1 MPDNIDSISIELTA
15 DTSSAEE
22 SLNKLIG
29 RLALLKVAV
38 QGASNFT
45 KIAGGIQRIADAARK
60 IETDSGE
67 KLSNLAHGLMEL
79 SKVGDMSNLG
89 AAAKN
94 LSSVI
99 KAASSSGNSANLG
112 GLANGI
118 RGVSDALGGIK
129 DADVSKLNAVK
140 DALSGEMSGSL
151 HSSTRASESA
161 TLGGMGSP
169 EPSFGN
175 MAAYGAMTVFKYV
188 ADSIRDATSAYHE
201 FTASLG
207 SGVPPVFTEFVNEVR
222 QAKAEVL
229 ELESTIKGLLAGAVN
244 WAPGFNSDTFWSG
257 YKTPLL
263 KSFEESQN
271 FTFGGGGIDKS
282 NAIEIEDLGES
293 AADAAAKF
301 ERLSDAERFA
311 NFSMKP
317 LEDEA
322 ENTSAR
328 LRETAE
334 QANSTGSF
342 FSRLSS
348 AAKNAASHMRLFGK
362 SAKNAGDD
370 AEKGTSGMSKFL
382 AQLKRVAYYRFIR
395 MILREIAQAFKEGA
409 TNLYQWSKAT
419 GASDFAKNMDRIA
432 TSVNYLKN
440 SLGAMLEPI
449 VRILTPIIEWIT
461 DALVWIIDKVSQ
473 FFAALTGADTY
484 TAAKK
489 VATTWSDASDNVAGS
504 TKKAADNIKRTILG
518 FDEINKLEKQNTSS
532 YGGGSGS
539 NNNGTNVADMF
550 EEKPLEGWA
559 KGVSDFVNKLGDW
572 ISKISDWFSSI
583 FGPIKQ
589 LFTDAGNAFD
599 DLDRSI
605 DAAQQQDKNVNI
617 KVNIKPTAQ
626 SLWDTFTNEW
636 NSIKG
641 KILFFQISPT
651 PPVDL
656 LFNMISKA
664 WDEIDHQLTIDVSM
678 KKTWA
683 NQAYEWLGIPR
694 NFTINV
700 SMAKT
705 WANQTYEWLG
715 IPRNFTIDVSMAKT
729 WANQAYEWLGIPR
742 NFTINVSMAK
752 TWANQ
757 AYEWLGIP
765 REFTISIKLDYV
777 NDGKPVESVDGFEG
791 ASGGGGRTSGGGAGR
806 ISASTGTNGFGGATE
821 GFGKTSG
828 GAAGRFNLI
837 VTPTIDSSGWEH
849 EWDAFA
855 GHPFAIDTTA
865 NITGGKGIKKVTGK
879 AITLVN
885 VSPSP
890 VKVNGTTGTGIDKL
904 GTTNKLNV
912 FDDSNVTVN
921 GNAGTGFKSF
931 GNKNKM
937 NGFGD
942 SKVKIHGVAGT
953 GLKVL
958 GATNSMNGF
967 NNSDVVMDAVN
978 GNGLQFCGAHNELN
992 PFNNS
997 EVTVDS
1003 KGGIGLKLS
1012 NTNTYSLS
1020 GIEPATVTVNGGAG
1034 TGGFKDTLTSDNKYQ
1049 LTGITETTV
1058 GVKGGTGSGG
1068 FLSTLATGNKYQL
1081 QGITSASVG
1090 VIGGDGS
1097 GGFTK
1102 SRDSS
1107 GKYQLTGIAASVA
1120 DVIADITANAHGG
1133 KGTYLGT
1140 DNKIHLDPITGEST
1154 SVSVGAVAEWAST
1167 IGGLVAFLGLSGL
1180 STDIT
1185 ANGIKGWGSKTFK
1198 AAVDADDTTSNI
1210 TAILEK
1216 LWGTKKALDYLG
1228 LSELSTTIKVGL
1240 KPDDSKIK
1248 VRVQNGEA
1256 TLESATKRTE
1266 KVETKKALG
1275 GVFSNGRWS
1284 RIPQYANGTTNAHG
1298 SLFLAGEAGPEIVGH
1313 VGGRTEVLN
1322 KSQLASA
1329 MFSAVR
1335 SAMQGV
1341 QIDASLYGG
1350 FSGDSGNSADS
1361 FAEYMRMD
1369 AEEMRKQNELL
1380 RQQNEL
1386 LRQIN
1391 DKEFT
1396 AEVSTMSFNKAQ
1408 RYANKRSGQTIVPVT
1423 M

>member
-1 MPDNIDSISIELTA
+1 
-15 DTSSAEE
+15 
-22 SLNKLIG
+22 
-29 RLALLKVAV
+29 
-38 QGASNFT
+38 
-45 KIAGGIQRIADAARK
+45 
-60 IETDSGE
+60 
-67 KLSNLAHGLMEL
+67 
-79 SKVGDMSNLG
+79 
-89 AAAKN
+89 
-94 LSSVI
+94 
-99 KAASSSGNSANLG
+99 
-112 GLANGI
+112 
-118 RGVSDALGGIK
+118 
-129 DADVSKLNAVK
+129 
-140 DALSGEMSGSL
+140 
-151 HSSTRASESA
+151 
-161 TLGGMGSP
+161 
-169 EPSFGN
+169 
-175 MAAYGAMTVFKYV
+175 
-188 ADSIRDATSAYHE
+188 
-201 FTASLG
+201 
-207 SGVPPVFTEFVNEVR
+207 
-222 QAKAEVL
+222 
-229 ELESTIKGLLAGAVN
+229 
-244 WAPGFNSDTFWSG
+244 
-257 YKTPLL
+257 
-263 KSFEESQN
+263 
-271 FTFGGGGIDKS
+271 
-282 NAIEIEDLGES
+282 
-293 AADAAAKF
+293 
-301 ERLSDAERFA
+301 
-311 NFSMKP
+311 
-317 LEDEA
+317 
-322 ENTSAR
+322 
-328 LRETAE
+328 
-334 QANSTGSF
+334 
-342 FSRLSS
+342 
-348 AAKNAASHMRLFGK
+348 
-362 SAKNAGDD
+362 
-370 AEKGTSGMSKFL
+370 
-382 AQLKRVAYYRFIR
+382 
-395 MILREIAQAFKEGA
+395 
-409 TNLYQWSKAT
+409 
-419 GASDFAKNMDRIA
+419 
-432 TSVNYLKN
+432 
-440 SLGAMLEPI
+440 
-449 VRILTPIIEWIT
+449 
-461 DALVWIIDKVSQ
+461 
-473 FFAALTGADTY
+473 
-484 TAAKK
+484 
-489 VATTWSDASDNVAGS
+489 
-504 TKKAADNIKRTILG
+504 
-518 FDEINKLEKQNTSS
+518 
-532 YGGGSGS
+532 
-539 NNNGTNVADMF
+539 
-550 EEKPLEGWA
+550 
-559 KGVSDFVNKLGDW
+559 
-572 ISKISDWFSSI
+572 
-583 FGPIKQ
+583 
-589 LFTDAGNAFD
+589 
-599 DLDRSI
+599 
-605 DAAQQQDKNVNI
+605 
-617 KVNIKPTAQ
+617 
-626 SLWDTFTNEW
+626 
-636 NSIKG
+636 
-641 KILFFQISPT
+641 
-651 PPVDL
+651 
-656 LFNMISKA
+656 
-664 WDEIDHQLTIDVSM
+664 
-678 KKTWA
+678 
-683 NQAYEWLGIPR
+683 
-694 NFTINV
+694 
-700 SMAKT
+700 
-705 WANQTYEWLG
+705 
-715 IPRNFTIDVSMAKT
+715 
-729 WANQAYEWLGIPR
+729 
-742 NFTINVSMAK
+742 MAK

-806 ISASTGTNGFGGATE
+806 ISASTGTNGFGGATG

-828 GAAGRFNLI
+828 GSAGRFNLI

-855 GHPFAIDTTA
+855 GHPFSINTTA

-912 FDDSNVTVN
+912 FDDSNVTMN

-931 GNKNKM
+931 GTKNKM
-937 NGFGD
+937 NGFVD

-1012 NTNTYSLS
+1012 NTNTYTLS

-1081 QGITSASVG
+1081 QGITNATVG
-1090 VIGGDGS
+1090 VIGGEGS

-1120 DVIADITANAHGG
+1120 DVIADITANAQGG

-1185 ANGIKGWGSKTFK
+1185 AIGIKEWGSKTFK
-1198 AAVDADDTTSNI
+1198 AAVDADDTTSTI
-1210 TAILEK
+1210 TAGLDKEWGKEDVLTYLK
-1216 LWGTKKALDYLG
+1216 LTGLTAVITTKLQKAKNNTVQYTFNGGGTGKGVVVGEIKKF
-1228 LSELSTTIKVGL
+1228 
-1240 KPDDSKIK
+1240 
-1248 VRVQNGEA
+1248 
-1256 TLESATKRTE
+1256 
-1266 KVETKKALG
+1266 G
-1275 GVFSNGRWS
+1275 GAFYGGSWHG
-1284 RIPQYANGTTNAHG
+1284 IPQYANGTTNAHG

-1391 DKEFT
+1391 DKELT
-1396 AEVSTMSFNKAQ
+1396 AEVSTMSFNSAQ

>member
-1 MPDNIDSISIELTA
+1 MDRA
-15 DTSSAEE
+15 
-22 SLNKLIG
+22 
-29 RLALLKVAV
+29 
-38 QGASNFT
+38 
-45 KIAGGIQRIADAARK
+45 IQ
-60 IETDSGE
+60 E
-67 KLSNLAHGLMEL
+67 
-79 SKVGDMSNLG
+79 
-89 AAAKN
+89 
-94 LSSVI
+94 
-99 KAASSSGNSANLG
+99 
-112 GLANGI
+112 
-118 RGVSDALGGIK
+118 
-129 DADVSKLNAVK
+129 
-140 DALSGEMSGSL
+140 
-151 HSSTRASESA
+151 
-161 TLGGMGSP
+161 
-169 EPSFGN
+169 
-175 MAAYGAMTVFKYV
+175 
-188 ADSIRDATSAYHE
+188 
-201 FTASLG
+201 
-207 SGVPPVFTEFVNEVR
+207 
-222 QAKAEVL
+222 
-229 ELESTIKGLLAGAVN
+229 
-244 WAPGFNSDTFWSG
+244 
-257 YKTPLL
+257 
-263 KSFEESQN
+263 KSF
-271 FTFGGGGIDKS
+271 
-282 NAIEIEDLGES
+282 L
-293 AADAAAKF
+293 
-301 ERLSDAERFA
+301 FA
-311 NFSMKP
+311 VRTVKLCRYLQTEHKEYILTKQLMKC
-317 LEDEA
+317 
-322 ENTSAR
+322 
-328 LRETAE
+328 
-334 QANSTGSF
+334 
-342 FSRLSS
+342 
-348 AAKNAASHMRLFGK
+348 
-362 SAKNAGDD
+362 
-370 AEKGTSGMSKFL
+370 GTSIGANVSE
-382 AQLKRVAYYRFIR
+382 AQQ
-395 MILREIAQAFKEGA
+395 AQ
-409 TNLYQWSKAT
+409 S
-419 GASDFAKNMDRIA
+419 R
-432 TSVNYLKN
+432 
-440 SLGAMLEPI
+440 P
-449 VRILTPIIEWIT
+449 
-461 DALVWIIDKVSQ
+461 
-473 FFAALTGADTY
+473 
-484 TAAKK
+484 
-489 VATTWSDASDNVAGS
+489 
-504 TKKAADNIKRTILG
+504 
-518 FDEINKLEKQNTSS
+518 
-532 YGGGSGS
+532 
-539 NNNGTNVADMF
+539 
-550 EEKPLEGWA
+550 
-559 KGVSDFVNKLGDW
+559 DFVNKLKDW

-683 NQAYEWLGIPR
+683 NR
-694 NFTINV
+694 
-700 SMAKT
+700 
-705 WANQTYEWLG
+705 
-715 IPRNFTIDVSMAKT
+715 
-729 WANQAYEWLGIPR
+729 AYEWLGIPR

-765 REFTISIKLDYV
+765 RNFTINVSMVKTWANQAYEWLGIPRNFTINVSMVKTWANQAYEWLGIPREFTISIKLDYV
-777 NDGKPVESVDGFEG
+777 NDWKPVESVDGFEG

-806 ISASTGTNGFGGATE
+806 SVSVGVKLQEDRSDKNSKNLWDFWWDVLK
-821 GFGKTSG
+821 KTAKIEQSII
-828 GAAGRFNLI
+828 FNA
-837 VTPTIDSSGWEH
+837 V
-849 EWDAFA
+849 
-855 GHPFAIDTTA
+855 A

-890 VKVNGTTGTGIDKL
+890 VKMNGTTGTGIDKL

-912 FDDSNVTVN
+912 FDDSNVTMN

-931 GNKNKM
+931 GTKNQM
-937 NGFGD
+937 NGFVD

-953 GLKVL
+953 GLKAL
-958 GATNSMNGF
+958 GATNSMNRFNNSDVVMDAVNGNGLQFCGAHNELNPF

-1020 GIEPATVTVNGGAG
+1020 GIEPATVTINGGAG

-1058 GVKGGTGSGG
+1058 GVKGGNGSGG

-1081 QGITSASVG
+1081 QGITNATVG

-1120 DVIADITANAHGG
+1120 DVVANITANAQGG

-1140 DNKIHLDPITGEST
+1140 DNRIHLDPITGEST

-1185 ANGIKGWGSKTFK
+1185 AIGIKEWGSKTFK
-1198 AAVDADDTTSNI
+1198 AAVDADDTTSTI
-1210 TAILEK
+1210 TAGLDKEWGNENVLKYLK
-1216 LWGTKKALDYLG
+1216 LIGLTAVITTKLQKAKNNTVQYTFNGGGTGKGVVVGEIKKF
-1228 LSELSTTIKVGL
+1228 
-1240 KPDDSKIK
+1240 
-1248 VRVQNGEA
+1248 
-1256 TLESATKRTE
+1256 
-1266 KVETKKALG
+1266 G
-1275 GVFSNGRWS
+1275 GAFYGGSWHG
-1284 RIPQYANGTTNAHG
+1284 IPQYANGTTNAHG